1 MNGNTQMQSKIIAD
15 ELAPYS
21 RIHPYLNTAHKH
33 DFYHL
38 LFFTAGSGHH
48 TIDFERFPVKKG
60 QVYFMV
66 PGQVHSWSFSV
77 DTDGYIINFSEAV
90 FQELLIDSQ
99 YPERFFFFK
108 GIAKDSVLQLS
119 ANAADEV
126 EELMRRLT
134 AEVKH
139 PADNNCDMVV
149 ALLMQLFITV
159 QRDAGAAG
167 QHSQPQQNQLLLLS
181 FRKLVEQ
188 YYTHKHL
195 PKEYAAMLYIT
206 PNYLNGICKDMLGKS
221 AGQVIRDRILLE
233 AKRLLV
239 NAEMNVE
246 EIAAKLHFSDN
257 SYFTKFFKKYT
268 GYTPDAFR
276 RQSLKA
282 LIN

>member
-1 MNGNTQMQSKIIAD
+1 MQSKIIAD

-38 LFFTAGSGHH
+38 LLFTRGSGHH
-48 TIDFERFPVKKG
+48 TIDFERFPVKTG
-60 QVYFMV
+60 QIYFMV
-66 PGQVHSWSFSV
+66 PGQVHSWSFSE
-77 DTDGYIINFSEAV
+77 DTNGYIINFSEAV

-108 GIAKDSVLQLS
+108 GVAKDSVLQLTED
-119 ANAADEV
+119 AAE
-126 EELMRRLT
+126 EAQELMRRIT
-134 AEVKH
+134 EEVKH
-139 PADNNCDMVV
+139 PVDTLCDMVV
-149 ALLMQLFITV
+149 ALLIQLFLTV
-159 QRDAGAAG
+159 RRDTSSAGDE
-167 QHSQPQQNQLLLLS
+167 QPHQNQLTLLS
-181 FRKLVEQ
+181 FRKLVDQ
-188 YYTHKHL
+188 YYTQKHL

-206 PNYLNGICKDMLGKS
+206 PNYLNGICKDMLGKP
-221 AGQVIRDRILLE
+221 AGQVIRERILLE

-246 EIAAKLHFSDN
+246 SIAAKLNFSDN

-268 GYTPDAFR
+268 GLTPEAFR

-282 LIN
+282 IAK